1 MVMENAMKSMAHTD
15 AWREE
20 VPGDEKIEKQL
31 VGVGDEVGLKKM
43 MESDEETDSDE
54 EDLTKKLL
62 NNEGE
67 RKKEHLDIE
76 ERDSSGS
83 DTDDPDKEKIDSVVF
98 MPKKDIASGGEPS
111 GSGTGKKRPAEN
123 ESSGTDVGND
133 AKRVKTEAPL
143 VPEGLNEET
152 VRKYLRRKPHTTKEL
167 LAKIKQKC
175 GDMTKAEIV
184 TKLAAILKAIE
195 PHQFKQKQGKKDV
208 LFFSLTNTLA

>member
-1 MVMENAMKSMAHTD
+1 SLQLQATRRHKHISCPDELSKLFSSDFLKCEQDFMVNAKHMLYYR
-15 AWREE
+15 REI

-62 NNEGE
+62 HTESD

-98 MPKKDIASGGEPS
+98 MPKKDVVNGGEPG
-111 GSGTGKKRPAEN
+111 GSGVGKKRPAEP
-123 ESSGTDVGND
+123 ETSGTEVAND
-133 AKRVKTEAPL
+133 AKRAKVETPL
-143 VPEGLNEET
+143 
-152 VRKYLRRKPHTTKEL
+152 
-167 LAKIKQKC
+167 
-175 GDMTKAEIV
+175 
-184 TKLAAILKAIE
+184 
-195 PHQFKQKQGKKDV
+195 
-208 LFFSLTNTLA
+208 